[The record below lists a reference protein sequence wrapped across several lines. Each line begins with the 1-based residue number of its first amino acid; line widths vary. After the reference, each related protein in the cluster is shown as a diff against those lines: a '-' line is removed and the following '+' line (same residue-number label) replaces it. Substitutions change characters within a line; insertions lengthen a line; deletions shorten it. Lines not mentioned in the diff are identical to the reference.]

1 MRIPNPD
8 QHGAGSD
15 NPMTDSKSMRRAIA
29 ALAVVLLFIASSA
42 LAQPLTLTQRVELPL
57 VQGRIDHLDID
68 LDGNRLFVAA
78 LAAGSIEVI
87 DLRTGKRTERIEAL
101 QEPQGVAYAAAAHR
115 LFIAS
120 GASGDV
126 RAFSDGKPSPVAT
139 AKGLDDAD
147 NLRFDGTTGQLY
159 VGYGHAL
166 AILDADLRLV
176 KRVALSGHPEAF
188 EFERAGPHLYIN
200 VPSAGHIAVVDR
212 SSAKLIA
219 TWGLGGASRNFPMA
233 LDEPN
238 HRLFIATR
246 QPARLL
252 VYDTATGKRTAEL
265 PVCGDADDLFYDG
278 RRRRLYLVCGEGVVD
293 VIEQRD
299 TDRYAVSQQV
309 KTSIGAR
316 TGLFA
321 PRLSTLFVAVPSH
334 AGSPAEIRAY
344 RVE

>member
-1 MRIPNPD
+1 MN
-8 QHGAGSD
+8 AAK
-15 NPMTDSKSMRRAIA
+15 TMRRAIA
-29 ALAVVLLFIASSA
+29 AMAVVLLVVASSA
-42 LAQPLTLTQRVELPL
+42 LAQPLTLSHRVELPS
-57 VQGRIDHLDID
+57 VQGRIDHMDID
-68 LDGNRLFVAA
+68 VDGNRLFVAA
-78 LAAGSIEVI
+78 LGAGSIEVV
-87 DLRTGKRTERIEAL
+87 DLRAGKRIERITAL
-101 QEPQGVAYAAAAHR
+101 QEPQGVVYAAAAHR

-126 RAFSDGKPSPVAT
+126 RAFGDGKLPAVAT

-147 NLRFDGTTGQLY
+147 NLRFDVTTGRLY

-166 AILDADLRLV
+166 AILDTDLRPV
-176 KRVALSGHPEAF
+176 ERVGLSGHPEAF
-188 EFERAGPHLYIN
+188 EFERAGPHLYVN

-212 SSAKLIA
+212 STAKLIA

-238 HRLFIATR
+238 HRLFVATR

-252 VYDTATGKRTAEL
+252 VYDTTTGKRTTEL
-265 PVCGDADDLFYDG
+265 PVCGDADDLFHDG
-278 RRRRLYLVCGEGVVD
+278 QRRRLYLVCGEGVVD
-293 VIEQRD
+293 VIDQRD

-334 AGSPAEIRAY
+334 AESPAEIRAY

>member
-1 MRIPNPD
+1 MNAPK
-8 QHGAGSD
+8 
-15 NPMTDSKSMRRAIA
+15 TMRRAIA
-29 ALAVVLLFIASSA
+29 AMAVVLLVVASSA
-42 LAQPLTLTQRVELPL
+42 LAQPLTLSHRVELPS
-57 VQGRIDHLDID
+57 VQGRIDHMDID
-68 LDGNRLFVAA
+68 VDGNRLFVAA
-78 LAAGSIEVI
+78 LGAGSIEVV
-87 DLRTGKRTERIEAL
+87 DLRAGKRIERITGL
-101 QEPQGVAYAAAAHR
+101 QEPQGVVYAAAAHR

-126 RAFSDGKPSPVAT
+126 RAFGDGKLPAVAT

-147 NLRFDGTTGQLY
+147 NLRFDVTTGRLY

-166 AILDADLRLV
+166 AILDTDLRLV
-176 KRVALSGHPEAF
+176 ERVGLSGHPEAF
-188 EFERAGPHLYIN
+188 EFERAGPHLYVN

-212 SSAKLIA
+212 STAKLIA

-238 HRLFIATR
+238 HRLFVATR

-252 VYDTATGKRTAEL
+252 VYDTTTGKRTTEL
-265 PVCGDADDLFYDG
+265 PVCGDADDLFHDG
-278 RRRRLYLVCGEGVVD
+278 QRRRLYLVCGEGVVD
-293 VIEQRD
+293 VIDQRD

-334 AGSPAEIRAY
+334 AESPAEIRAY